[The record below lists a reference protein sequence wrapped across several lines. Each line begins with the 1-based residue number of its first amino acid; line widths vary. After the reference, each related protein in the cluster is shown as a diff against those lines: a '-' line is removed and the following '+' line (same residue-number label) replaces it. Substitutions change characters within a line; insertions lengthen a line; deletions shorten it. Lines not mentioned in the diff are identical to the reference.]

1 MICTRHSC
9 ELHPSSHASL
19 SLSLRLVETCAS
31 SQGPYRCPTL
41 LTQPPQPGNHLK
53 ETVELL
59 AGCRSAEVEL
69 LQSLAGYRKLLMTWR

>member
-1 MICTRHSC
+1 M
-9 ELHPSSHASL
+9 
-19 SLSLRLVETCAS
+19 
-31 SQGPYRCPTL
+31 
-41 LTQPPQPGNHLK
+41 K